1 MSAPSAAVGDPT
13 QLLHIDVDQRP
24 GVGVLVAV
32 RGAPR
37 CLDHDTG
44 NRVEVPEQ
52 WNMMA
57 TQHPTN
63 HGRMHPQSGAD
74 EDRTATGQFT
84 HDPHSRLLARPG
96 LVRMGASDTGTVMQ
110 PRDTRLPEPPP
121 PPPRRRAGET
131 HLRRDMRD
139 RTPRLDALD
148 HDQPAG
154 RSQPG
159 ISVRQERPPCVR
171 AEELDSS
178 NSTPEVS
185 PTSTTIR
192 VSTASVYP

>member
-1 MSAPSAAVGDPT
+1 MPAYTNNLTGS
-13 QLLHIDVDQRP
+13 DQRP
-24 GVGVLVAV
+24 GAGV
-32 RGAPR
+32 
-37 CLDHDTG
+37 
-44 NRVEVPEQ
+44 
-52 WNMMA
+52 MA

-63 HGRMHPQSGAD
+63 HGRVHPQSGAD

-96 LVRMGASDTGTVMQ
+96 LVRMGASDTGTVLQ

-121 PPPRRRAGET
+121 PPPRRRARET

-171 AEELDSS
+171 AEELRQLQLDPGGLSYVNNDLGQYS
-178 NSTPEVS
+178 
-185 PTSTTIR
+185 
-192 VSTASVYP
+192 